1 MKIMRKKLV
10 GILFCMLMILST
22 IVPASATILS
32 EKTSHPLAKGNTLY
46 VGGLG
51 PNNYTKIQ
59 DAVNASSNGDTVFVY
74 DDSSPY
80 YENVVV
86 DKSITLI
93 GEDKQTTVICYV
105 GGNNA
110 PIFLQADGVTVQ
122 RFTMSRSFYGIRIES
137 NDCIIEDNIITAN
150 VVGMYIFKGNNILVE
165 GNVISNNSD
174 GVYISLTKDNVISG
188 NIISFN
194 TCHGVN
200 LGTGRTLVTLNNI
213 SYNGQDG
220 IMIGGDNNT
229 ILKNNIVNNG
239 LYGINIW
246 NSRRNSMLQNNIYNN
261 RWGNARVEVDLWL
274 SLLRSPFDHTWD
286 GNYWGRL
293 YQFPKAIMGRKYL
306 ILPTLIIQNW
316 IQNHFTEI
324 IPIGIY
330 IPVIKFDRHPAK
342 EPYDIPR

>member
-1 MKIMRKKLV
+1 MKKKLV
-10 GILFCMLMILST
+10 GILFCMLMIVSA
-22 IVPASATILS
+22 IIPVPGTALT
-32 EKTSHPLAKGNTLY
+32 EKTSHPLTTGNTLY
-46 VGGLG
+46 VGGSG

-59 DAVNASSNGDTVFVY
+59 DAVNASSNGDIVFVY

-86 DKSITLI
+86 DKSIALI
-93 GEDKQTTVICYV
+93 GEDKQTTVICYA

-137 NDCIIEDNIITAN
+137 NDCIIENNIITAN
-150 VVGMYIFKGNNILVE
+150 VVGMYIFKGNNTLVE

-174 GVYISLTKDNVISG
+174 GVHIVFTKDNVISR

-213 SYNGQDG
+213 SSNGQDG
-220 IMIGGDNNT
+220 VLIGGDNNT
-229 ILKNNIVNNG
+229 ILKNNIADNG

-246 NSRRNSMLQNNIYNN
+246 NSRKNSVLQNNIYNN
-261 RWGNARVEVDLWL
+261 RWGNARVQVDSWFVL
-274 SLLRSPFDHTWD
+274 LLRPFDHTWD
-286 GNYWGRL
+286 KNYWGRP
-293 YQFPKAIMGRKYL
+293 YQFPKAIMGSKYL
-306 ILPTLIIQNW
+306 IVPTFIIQMF
-316 IQNHFTEI
+316 IQKHFTEI

-330 IPVIKFDRHPAK
+330 IPMIKFDWHPAQ
-342 EPYDIPR
+342 EPYDIS